1 MPLGLAQAA
10 AVIATQHLNYDTYL
24 GRLRALPVAEC
35 LAREPGQPYPNGVAE
50 AVLLSLEAVQADD
63 RGGVCAG
70 VLELMCVLSAAGV
83 RRDLLHGAGQAGA
96 LGAGPAVDGA
106 GVDGALGRLAERSL
120 VTFSLHGQAII
131 AHRLVLRV
139 VRDGLA
145 KEGRL
150 GGGAPGCS
158 LRANGARGGAFGVA
172 GPCGRAGRSRAGD
185 GSAGAY
191 GRIRLCGR

>member
-1 MPLGLAQAA
+1 M
-10 AVIATQHLNYDTYL
+10 
-24 GRLRALPVAEC
+24 
-35 LAREPGQPYPNGVAE
+35 
-50 AVLLSLEAVQADD
+50 
-63 RGGVCAG
+63 
-70 VLELMCVLSAAGV
+70 
-83 RRDLLHGAGQAGA
+83 
-96 LGAGPAVDGA
+96 
-106 GVDGALGRLAERSL
+106 
-120 VTFSLHGQAII
+120 TFSLHGQAII

-185 GSAGAY
+185 GSAGATA
-191 GRIRLCGR
+191 GSAFAADDELAGLLLGLRLLALSHLNGLGDSRAQAIVIGEPLRACQVFCVS